1 MTAVATQ
8 TKKSNARKL
17 STGDHWSRN
26 SYGRIVAVHQD
37 EIIVENDQGTR
48 WAIDPPLFEA
58 EFTTA
63 DQFTETK
70 KVTRTEMVQK
80 IVSSA
85 RVAMTIYFRKQADPK
100 DLKAVVKTLLDGV
113 GKGASVPN
121 DRALGKLLKDATAGA
136 ERTMIGRHFG
146 TTDEFG
152 RIQFLDVEGASSGV
166 GLKTVDP
173 RTVEWAVIENVR
185 YELK

>member
-1 MTAVATQ
+1 MTVATQ
-8 TKKSNARKL
+8 TKKSNSHKL
-17 STGDHWSRN
+17 KPGDHWSRN
-26 SYGRIVAVHQD
+26 SYGRVVSIDRDQVV
-37 EIIVENDQGTR
+37 VENDQGTR

-63 DQFTETK
+63 DQFTDTK

-85 RVAMTIYFRKQADPK
+85 RVAMTISFRKKPEHTELVDT
-100 DLKAVVKTLLDGV
+100 VETLLNN
-113 GKGASVPN
+113 GKKVTRRQLSS
-121 DRALGKLLKDATAGA
+121 LLKDATAGA
-136 ERTMIGRHFG
+136 ERVMIGRHYG

-152 RIQFLDVEGASSGV
+152 RIQFLDVENTGSGP

-173 RTVEWAVIENVR
+173 RTVEWCIIENTR
-185 YELK
+185 YEVK